1 MGTSLASWKPSQGKS
16 AVGASP
22 PLLPPQSSPSVP
34 GPGAERGSST
44 TSPEKLL
51 GRHRLEAWAVLLQV
65 ETPARRDSE
74 GERAGRALSGVGGK
88 EKGGVSS
95 AGSRKSNGQEVGK

>member
-1 MGTSLASWKPSQGKS
+1 MIKDPAACHLCEEGSTGTSLASWKPSQGKS
-16 AVGASP
+16 AVRASP

-44 TSPEKLL
+44 TSPEKFP

-65 ETPARRDSE
+65 GTPARQE
-74 GERAGRALSGVGGK
+74 
-88 EKGGVSS
+88 S
-95 AGSRKSNGQEVGK
+95 AGESWQSPD